1 MVCASCDVKGVD
13 QRLRAGGSAVD
24 GVMKMEVSEA
34 AGRVGLSASR
44 DGWPWAGKDGTDGSV
59 PATGLRA
66 FEPGPTG
73 CPPTALCCRQP
84 ADARRGGEFAGLGVC
99 RLW

>member
-1 MVCASCDVKGVD
+1 
-13 QRLRAGGSAVD
+13 
-24 GVMKMEVSEA
+24 MEVSEA

-44 DGWPWAGKDGTDGSV
+44 DGWPWAGKDGTDQSV

-66 FEPGPTG
+66 CGPSSRDQPAARRLRCVAG
-73 CPPTALCCRQP
+73 KP